1 VALFLG
7 LPGHPALERV
17 EMSQELLVVER
28 TEITVPKVGGL
39 LLEPA
44 DGGREIE
51 GCSRNSLTYSNGDPR
66 KDAPQLKEGT
76 LYTSKSAMS
85 RP

>member
-1 VALFLG
+1 VALFRG

-44 DGGREIE
+44 PPLETPGGQETFQERDD
-51 GCSRNSLTYSNGDPR
+51 S
-66 KDAPQLKEGT
+66 GT
-76 LYTSKSAMS
+76 
-85 RP
+85 P